1 VPNRLHGRVGTFG
14 TLCRNSEQSEPIW
27 DLQAKFKFRGPPAEA
42 NLESRRYRTYLMKT
56 IFDVASSAWNNP
68 HDEIHSVK
76 RSHASPNM
84 SILRLC
90 ATFLRLEILRFPAP
104 VPAQCQSTPGWTRFL
119 ASFCTSPF
127 TFRLTSLHHD
137 AIYIPC
143 RHYQPMRRCHCPGL
157 PWLRIWVCGS
167 ILPHI

>member
-14 TLCRNSEQSEPIW
+14 TLCRNPEQSEPIW
-27 DLQAKFKFRGPPAEA
+27 DLQAKFKFHGPPAEA
-42 NLESRRYRTYLMKT
+42 NFESRRYRTYLMKT

-90 ATFLRLEILRFPAP
+90 ATFLRLEILRSPR
-104 VPAQCQSTPGWTRFL
+104 RFRPNVRVHRDGL
-119 ASFCTSPF
+119 ASNPLLPSA
-127 TFRLTSLHHD
+127 RHH
-137 AIYIPC
+137 
-143 RHYQPMRRCHCPGL
+143 L
-157 PWLRIWVCGS
+157 PSG
-167 ILPHI
+167 